1 MAESGG
7 LDVILG
13 WMYGGGRFVG
23 VWLLGSVL
31 VLSGVGLRLGVVGLW
46 LLGSV
51 LVLLGVGLWS
61 GVVGVWLLGSV
72 LVLSGVGLRLGVVGL
87 WLLGNGL
94 VLSGVSRMVSLFPM
108 FNAMVSW
115 MLREEVRLWRNGS
128 AW

>member
-46 LLGSV
+46 LLGS
-51 LVLLGVGLWS
+51 
-61 GVVGVWLLGSV
+61 
-72 LVLSGVGLRLGVVGL
+72 
-87 WLLGNGL
+87 GL

>member
-1 MAESGG
+1 MDESGG

-31 VLSGVGLRLGVVGLW
+31 VLG
-46 LLGSV
+46 
-51 LVLLGVGLWS
+51 GVGLW
-61 GVVGVWLLGSV
+61 
-72 LVLSGVGLRLGVVGL
+72 LGVVGL

>member
-31 VLSGVGLRLGVVGLW
+31 VLSGVGL
-46 LLGSV
+46 
-51 LVLLGVGLWS
+51 WS
-61 GVVGVWLLGSV
+61 
-72 LVLSGVGLRLGVVGL
+72 GVVGL

>member
-31 VLSGVGLRLGVVGLW
+31 VLL
-46 LLGSV
+46 
-51 LVLLGVGLWS
+51 
-61 GVVGVWLLGSV
+61 
-72 LVLSGVGLRLGVVGL
+72 GVGLRLGVVGL

-94 VLSGVSRMVSLFPM
+94 VLLGVGRMVSLFPM

>member
-23 VWLLGSVL
+23 
-31 VLSGVGLRLGVVGLW
+31 LW
-46 LLGSV
+46 LLGNG
-51 LVLLGVGLWS
+51 LVLL
-61 GVVGVWLLGSV
+61 
-72 LVLSGVGLRLGVVGL
+72 GVGLRLGVVGL

-94 VLSGVSRMVSLFPM
+94 VLLGVGRMVSLFPM

>member
-31 VLSGVGLRLGVVGLW
+31 VLSGVGLWLGVM
-46 LLGSV
+46 
-51 LVLLGVGLWS
+51 
-61 GVVGVWLLGSV
+61 
-72 LVLSGVGLRLGVVGL
+72 GL

>member
-7 LDVILG
+7 LAVILG
-13 WMYGGGRFVG
+13 WMYGGGRF
-23 VWLLGSVL
+23 
-31 VLSGVGLRLGVVGLW
+31 
-46 LLGSV
+46 
-51 LVLLGVGLWS
+51 
-61 GVVGVWLLGSV
+61 VGVWLLGSV

>member
-31 VLSGVGLRLGVVGLW
+31 A
-46 LLGSV
+46 
-51 LVLLGVGLWS
+51 LVGVGLWS
-61 GVVGVWLLGSV
+61 GVVGV
-72 LVLSGVGLRLGVVGL
+72 

>member
-23 VWLLGSVL
+23 VWLLGSGL
-31 VLSGVGLRLGVVGLW
+31 VLSGVGLW
-46 LLGSV
+46 L
-51 LVLLGVGLWS
+51 

-72 LVLSGVGLRLGVVGL
+72 
-87 WLLGNGL
+87 L

>member
-46 LLGSV
+46 LLG
-51 LVLLGVGLWS
+51 
-61 GVVGVWLLGSV
+61 
-72 LVLSGVGLRLGVVGL
+72 
-87 WLLGNGL
+87 NGL
-94 VLSGVSRMVSLFPM
+94 ALSGVSRMVSLFPM

>member
-1 MAESGG
+1 MSESGG

-31 VLSGVGLRLGVVGLW
+31 VLSGVGLRLGVM
-46 LLGSV
+46 
-51 LVLLGVGLWS
+51 
-61 GVVGVWLLGSV
+61 
-72 LVLSGVGLRLGVVGL
+72 GL

>member
-23 VWLLGSVL
+23 VWLLGSGL
-31 VLSGVGLRLGVVGLW
+31 VLSGVGLWLGVVG
-46 LLGSV
+46 V
-51 LVLLGVGLWS
+51 
-61 GVVGVWLLGSV
+61 
-72 LVLSGVGLRLGVVGL
+72 

>member
-31 VLSGVGLRLGVVGLW
+31 VLSGVGLWLGVVG
-46 LLGSV
+46 V
-51 LVLLGVGLWS
+51 
-61 GVVGVWLLGSV
+61 
-72 LVLSGVGLRLGVVGL
+72 

>member
-31 VLSGVGLRLGVVGLW
+31 VLSGVDVRLGVVGLW

-51 LVLLGVGLWS
+51 
-61 GVVGVWLLGSV
+61 
-72 LVLSGVGLRLGVVGL
+72 
-87 WLLGNGL
+87 L

>member
-23 VWLLGSVL
+23 VWLLGS
-31 VLSGVGLRLGVVGLW
+31 G
-46 LLGSV
+46 
-51 LVLLGVGLWS
+51 
-61 GVVGVWLLGSV
+61 

>member
-13 WMYGGGRFVG
+13 WMCGGGRFVG
-23 VWLLGSVL
+23 V
-31 VLSGVGLRLGVVGLW
+31 W

-61 GVVGVWLLGSV
+61 GVM
-72 LVLSGVGLRLGVVGL
+72 GL

>member
-31 VLSGVGLRLGVVGLW
+31 VLSGVGL
-46 LLGSV
+46 
-51 LVLLGVGLWS
+51 WS
-61 GVVGVWLLGSV
+61 GVVGV
-72 LVLSGVGLRLGVVGL
+72 

>member
-31 VLSGVGLRLGVVGLW
+31 VLLGVGLRF
-46 LLGSV
+46 
-51 LVLLGVGLWS
+51 
-61 GVVGVWLLGSV
+61 
-72 LVLSGVGLRLGVVGL
+72 GVVGL

>member
-31 VLSGVGLRLGVVGLW
+31 VL
-46 LLGSV
+46 
-51 LVLLGVGLWS
+51 LGVGLWS
-61 GVVGVWLLGSV
+61 GVM
-72 LVLSGVGLRLGVVGL
+72 GL

>member
-31 VLSGVGLRLGVVGLW
+31 VLVGVGLWLGVVGL
-46 LLGSV
+46 L
-51 LVLLGVGLWS
+51 
-61 GVVGVWLLGSV
+61 
-72 LVLSGVGLRLGVVGL
+72 
-87 WLLGNGL
+87 LLGNGL

>member
-31 VLSGVGLRLGVVGLW
+31 VLSGVGLRLGVVG
-46 LLGSV
+46 
-51 LVLLGVGLWS
+51 
-61 GVVGVWLLGSV
+61 VWLLGSV
-72 LVLSGVGLRLGVVGL
+72 
-87 WLLGNGL
+87 L

>member
-23 VWLLGSVL
+23 VWLLGSGL
-31 VLSGVGLRLGVVGLW
+31 VLSGVGLWLGVM
-46 LLGSV
+46 
-51 LVLLGVGLWS
+51 
-61 GVVGVWLLGSV
+61 
-72 LVLSGVGLRLGVVGL
+72 GL

>member
-31 VLSGVGLRLGVVGLW
+31 VLV
-46 LLGSV
+46 
-51 LVLLGVGLWS
+51 GVGLW
-61 GVVGVWLLGSV
+61 
-72 LVLSGVGLRLGVVGL
+72 LGVVGL

>member
-31 VLSGVGLRLGVVGLW
+31 VLSGVGLRL
-46 LLGSV
+46 S
-51 LVLLGVGLWS
+51 
-61 GVVGVWLLGSV
+61 
-72 LVLSGVGLRLGVVGL
+72 VVGL

>member
-46 LLGSV
+46 LLG
-51 LVLLGVGLWS
+51 
-61 GVVGVWLLGSV
+61 
-72 LVLSGVGLRLGVVGL
+72 
-87 WLLGNGL
+87 NGL

-108 FNAMVSW
+108 FNAIVSW

>member
-23 VWLLGSVL
+23 VWLLGNGL
-31 VLSGVGLRLGVVGLW
+31 VLSGVGLWLGA
-46 LLGSV
+46 
-51 LVLLGVGLWS
+51 
-61 GVVGVWLLGSV
+61 VGV
-72 LVLSGVGLRLGVVGL
+72 

>member
-13 WMYGGGRFVG
+13 WMYGGGQFVG
-23 VWLLGSVL
+23 AWLLGNGL
-31 VLSGVGLRLGVVGLW
+31 VLSGMGLW
-46 LLGSV
+46 L
-51 LVLLGVGLWS
+51 

-72 LVLSGVGLRLGVVGL
+72 LVLLGVGLRLGVVGL

>member
-7 LDVILG
+7 LDDILG

-31 VLSGVGLRLGVVGLW
+31 VL
-46 LLGSV
+46 
-51 LVLLGVGLWS
+51 LGVGLWS
-61 GVVGVWLLGSV
+61 GVM
-72 LVLSGVGLRLGVVGL
+72 GL

>member
-23 VWLLGSVL
+23 VWLLGSGL
-31 VLSGVGLRLGVVGLW
+31 VLSGVGLW
-46 LLGSV
+46 
-51 LVLLGVGLWS
+51 
-61 GVVGVWLLGSV
+61 
-72 LVLSGVGLRLGVVGL
+72 LGVVGL

>member
-31 VLSGVGLRLGVVGLW
+31 VLSGVGLWSGVVGVWLLGNGLVLLGVGLRLGVVGLW
-46 LLGSV
+46 LLGNG
-51 LVLLGVGLWS
+51 LVLLGVGL
-61 GVVGVWLLGSV
+61 
-72 LVLSGVGLRLGVVGL
+72 RLGVMGL

>member
-23 VWLLGSVL
+23 V
-31 VLSGVGLRLGVVGLW
+31 
-46 LLGSV
+46 
-51 LVLLGVGLWS
+51 
-61 GVVGVWLLGSV
+61 
-72 LVLSGVGLRLGVVGL
+72 

>member
-31 VLSGVGLRLGVVGLW
+31 VLSGVGLRLGVM
-46 LLGSV
+46 
-51 LVLLGVGLWS
+51 
-61 GVVGVWLLGSV
+61 
-72 LVLSGVGLRLGVVGL
+72 GL

>member
-23 VWLLGSVL
+23 VWLLGSGL
-31 VLSGVGLRLGVVGLW
+31 VLSGVGLRLGVVG
-46 LLGSV
+46 
-51 LVLLGVGLWS
+51 
-61 GVVGVWLLGSV
+61 VWLLGSV
-72 LVLSGVGLRLGVVGL
+72 
-87 WLLGNGL
+87 L

>member
-13 WMYGGGRFVG
+13 WMYGGGRFGG

-31 VLSGVGLRLGVVGLW
+31 VLV
-46 LLGSV
+46 
-51 LVLLGVGLWS
+51 GVGLW
-61 GVVGVWLLGSV
+61 
-72 LVLSGVGLRLGVVGL
+72 LGVVGL

>member
-31 VLSGVGLRLGVVGLW
+31 ALVGVGFRLGVVGL
-46 LLGSV
+46 
-51 LVLLGVGLWS
+51 
-61 GVVGVWLLGSV
+61 WLLGSV

-87 WLLGNGL
+87 WLLGSVL

-115 MLREEVRLWRNGS
+115 MLREEVRLWWNGS

>member
-7 LDVILG
+7 PDVILG

-31 VLSGVGLRLGVVGLW
+31 VLSGVGLWLGVVG
-46 LLGSV
+46 V
-51 LVLLGVGLWS
+51 
-61 GVVGVWLLGSV
+61 
-72 LVLSGVGLRLGVVGL
+72 

>member
-31 VLSGVGLRLGVVGLW
+31 VL
-46 LLGSV
+46 
-51 LVLLGVGLWS
+51 LGVGLW
-61 GVVGVWLLGSV
+61 
-72 LVLSGVGLRLGVVGL
+72 LGVVGL